1 MNKIEDQNKLIAEFM
16 GVETTSDATNS
27 MYHYEGDSIGRELQY
42 HTSWNWLM
50 PVVEKIMGAPTWSRV
65 YPQVLEGSCICEIK
79 TYKSFAELDNE
90 IEIEEGTLIEA
101 TYNAVVEF
109 IKQYNETK

>member
-42 HTSWNWLM
+42 HTSWDWIM
-50 PVVEKIMGAPTWSRV
+50 PVVMKISRKIDKPLDEV
-65 YPQVLEGSCICEIK
+65 VSLLTEVGSDNIWDV
-79 TYKSFAELDNE
+79 KSLH
-90 IEIEEGTLIEA
+90 
-101 TYNAVVEF
+101 NAVVEF